1 MIPSHHFARPVRSGA
16 LALLLTAAL
25 PASGVFAAGHTA
37 ATPKFLT
44 VNGHSVTLTLIAAYN
59 NNVAGFNF
67 DGDGNGKLVVSVPAG
82 YSVNVVFSNKSATP
96 HSALFTQFSKHTS
109 TGPFPLAFKG
119 ASSPNASSGVASG
132 KTQKFSFVASKSG
145 TYALVC
151 AVPGHDAAGMWDTF
165 KVTQGGK
172 PSIKL

>member
-1 MIPSHHFARPVRSGA
+1 
-16 LALLLTAAL
+16 
-25 PASGVFAAGHTA
+25 VFAAGHTA
-37 ATPKFLT
+37 ATPQFLT
-44 VNGHSVTLTLIAAYN
+44 VKGHSVTLTLIAAYN

-96 HSALFTQFSKHTS
+96 HSALFTQYSKRTS
-109 TGPFPLAFKG
+109 TGTFPLAFKG
-119 ASSPNASSGVASG
+119 ASSPNATSGIPAG
-132 KTQKFSFVASKSG
+132 KTQKFSFVASKVG

-151 AVPGHDAAGMWDTF
+151 AMPGHDAAGMWDTF
-165 KVTQGGK
+165 KVTRGGK